1 MRVVAV
7 STHLVKSEPRQ
18 ILVALVHLIILLSL
32 TNLCE
37 EVLKNVVLIARL
49 KVECRRVV
57 SRLQIIV
64 LLTTKGSDS
73 INLIALVSVL
83 GQVMI
88 AAATSNETLRRSC

>member
-1 MRVVAV
+1 M

-73 INLIALVSVL
+73 INLIAWAFVL

-88 AAATSNETLRRSC
+88 VAATSNETLRRSC